1 MTMDLDSIIG
11 SVSTVVAVATFGGI
25 VIWAYAERR
34 RSAFEDAADA
44 PFALPDESG
53 AKRLPEQKP

>member
-11 SVSTVVAVATFGGI
+11 SVSTVVAVVTFGGI

-34 RSAFEDAADA
+34 RSEFEVAAQS
-44 PFALPDESG
+44 PFALPDER
-53 AKRLPEQKP
+53 AVTRPPEQKP

>member
-11 SVSTVVAVATFGGI
+11 SVSTVVAVVTFAGI

-44 PFALPDESG
+44 PFALPDESSG
-53 AKRLPEQKP
+53 TRPPEPKP

>member
-25 VIWAYAERR
+25 VAWAYAGRR
-34 RSAFEDAADA
+34 RVAFAKAADA

-53 AKRLPEQKP
+53 VARPPEQAP

>member
-11 SVSTVVAVATFGGI
+11 SVSTVVAVVTFGGI

-34 RSAFEDAADA
+34 RSAFDDAANA

-53 AKRLPEQKP
+53 VARPPEQKP